1 MRFLSASRV
10 LSVTA
15 AGQQRRTHAIGQPI
29 WKPSNRPASIPGR
42 QTCLLGWLASA
53 FCSRSL
59 FSLLSSS
66 PGWPKIDRQVS
77 STKEKVPHP
86 SFTLTFRFK
95 TPQPPSYF
103 RCSAGTGGGGVW
115 GGLFSS
121 WGVRSTN
128 LRFPLFDSCFPRTP
142 KTKQWPPP
150 AHTNTPVGNT
160 HLFHVLRSEVWT
172 VNGWWA
178 PRSTLFWLTNHIT
191 IRS

>member
-103 RCSAGTGGGGVW
+103 RRSAGTGGGG
-115 GGLFSS
+115 GGLERLVFELGCQVNEPALPPF
-121 WGVRSTN
+121 WFLFPQNPEDETMAST
-128 LRFPLFDSCFPRTP
+128 S
-142 KTKQWPPP
+142 
-150 AHTNTPVGNT
+150 T
-160 HLFHVLRSEVWT
+160 H
-172 VNGWWA
+172 
-178 PRSTLFWLTNHIT
+178 
-191 IRS
+191 

>member
-103 RCSAGTGGGGVW
+103 RCSAGTGGFGEACFRVGVS
-115 GGLFSS
+115 GQRTCASPFLILVSPEPRRRNNGLH
-121 WGVRSTN
+121 
-128 LRFPLFDSCFPRTP
+128 
-142 KTKQWPPP
+142 Q
-150 AHTNTPVGNT
+150 HTLT
-160 HLFHVLRSEVWT
+160 HLLGTLTYFTCYVLKFEQWTADEHHVQPFS
-172 VNGWWA
+172 G
-178 PRSTLFWLTNHIT
+178 
-191 IRS
+191 